1 MTTTEVDYHLAAIA
15 RHLECLAE
23 PRRMSLSEVLR
34 LGDPSPSS
42 HFAVLAALGVEEE
55 GAERT

>member
-23 PRRMSLSEVLR
+23 PRRMSLSEVLL
-34 LGDPSPSS
+34 LGGLPPSS
-42 HFAVLAALGVEEE
+42 HYASLAALGEE